1 MPKYFGTDGIRGK
14 SPEWLNDQMAYN
26 IGYALGA
33 GLKANKLLVGR
44 DTRQSGELLSP
55 ALIQGALDSDVEV
68 INLGVV
74 STPMLAYLTTTEKC
88 FGAMITASHN
98 PYSDNGIK
106 IILNGEKSSEAQED
120 VLETYLFQNKDFE
133 IKEELRI
140 NKEILNTYLEA
151 IETLN
156 FPKTKLDI
164 ILDSAHG
171 SLSNWAY
178 KILSKYANIHKTIGD
193 RPDGLNIN
201 KNVGSTHIE
210 ALVSSTPKGMI
221 GFAFDGDGDRL
232 ICVDEEGNIVTGD
245 QILAIAAEHFNH
257 KNIVFTQMLNP
268 GIKSRLLQLGI
279 SSLETSVGDKY
290 VTSALNEHQY
300 LIGGENSGHL
310 IFKNMWGLGDGIIS
324 ALVILRILSETK
336 STLHKLSQKFQ
347 AYPEKLI
354 NFKNINK
361 NVIVEEDFKELFKKA
376 SSEIILDGKVLLR
389 PSGTESLVRL
399 YASHP
404 NPAIL
409 NKFIEDASQLFESYG
424 GYL

>member
-33 GLKANKLLVGR
+33 GLKAKKLLVGR
-44 DTRQSGELLSP
+44 DTRKSGELLSP

-74 STPMLAYLTTTEKC
+74 STPMLAYLTITEKC

-98 PYSDNGIK
+98 PSTDNGIK

-120 VLETYLFQNKDFE
+120 ILETYLFQSKEFK
-133 IKEELRI
+133 IKEELGI

-151 IETLN
+151 IEKLN
-156 FPKTKLDI
+156 FPKTKLKI
-164 ILDSAHG
+164 VIDSAHG

-178 KILSKYANIHKTIGD
+178 EILSKYANIHKTMGD
-193 RPDGLNIN
+193 TPDGLNIN
-201 KNVGSTHIE
+201 ENVGSTHID

-232 ICVDEEGNIVTGD
+232 VCVDEEGNIVAGD

-279 SSLETSVGDKY
+279 ESLETSVGDKY
-290 VTSALNEHQY
+290 VTSALNEHKY

-324 ALVILRILSETK
+324 ALVVLRILAEAK
-336 STLHKLSQKFQ
+336 STLKKLRQKFQ
-347 AYPEKLI
+347 PYPELLV
-354 NFKNINK
+354 NFRGIEKSILSNN
-361 NVIVEEDFKELFKKA
+361 DFKHLFDRLC
-376 SSEIILDGKVLLR
+376 SNIVSDGKVLLR

-404 NPAIL
+404 NPGVL
-409 NKFIEDASQLFESYG
+409 NKFIEDSTQLFESYG
-424 GYL
+424 GSL